1 LIMRFWK
8 VGLAAVVVLA
18 VAGGGTYWY
27 TNRDQTPN
35 YSTTTVTKGDISVSI
50 NGSGNLALS
59 NTKNIIFSAAAK
71 VSSILVV
78 EGQAVTKDQPLLTL
92 DTAYFQ
98 TQLKSL
104 QDASLQAQKALIQAQ
119 INVQNSQASLD
130 KLNVPYTADQIASAW
145 DNVLIDQAAILS
157 DQTNL
162 TLAITKNDA
171 PNIQKWSAQL
181 DKDQR
186 TLTTDSNSY
195 QAMVTATPD
204 PQQLSLAQ
212 LSLQLAQSALIDA
225 QNNVTTA
232 QAAVDTAKAPPSTLY
247 APFTGVVSTINAVAG
262 NSYKTNDTAMIMVNT
277 GIITVNI
284 QVSEANIFK
293 IKVGQDAAVTVTSTN
308 AVYPAKI
315 TFISSNATTS
325 QGVVSYRVTVTLNQN
340 TDPSG
345 SGGGAPTSISQLKAG
360 LTTVVGIV
368 VAQSKNTLL
377 LSNSAITTVNG
388 VSTVQVLGADG
399 KLATKTITTGIG
411 DLTNTEVTSGLSEG
425 DVVII
430 PLASTASGSSKPT
443 TTTSSGNILQ
453 PTQTSSPVQTV
464 TIPGGGGGS
473 GGFTLPSG
481 GGGFTPPV
489 VTR

>member
-1 LIMRFWK
+1 MRFWK
-8 VGLAAVVVLA
+8 VGLTITIVVGIIA
-18 VAGGGTYWY
+18 GGTYWY
-27 TNRDQTPN
+27 NNRDQTPT
-35 YSTTTVTKGDISVSI
+35 YSTTTVTKGDIAVSI

-59 NTKNIIFSAAAK
+59 NTKNITFPAAAK
-71 VSSILVV
+71 VASLLVV
-78 EGQAVTKDQPLLTL
+78 EGQTVTNNQPLLTL
-92 DTAYFQ
+92 DNSYFQ

-104 QDASLQAQKALIQAQ
+104 QDALLQAQKSLIQAQ
-119 INVQNSQASLD
+119 INVQNAQTSLA
-130 KLNVPYTADQIASAW
+130 KIQVPYSADQIATAW
-145 DNVLIDQAAILS
+145 DNVLIDQAAILT

-162 TLAITKNDA
+162 TTAITKNDA
-171 PNIQKWSAQL
+171 PNVQKWSAQL

-186 TLTTDSNSY
+186 TLASDTNTY
-195 QAMVTATPD
+195 QTMNTATPD

-212 LSLQLAQSALIDA
+212 LSLQITQSSLIDA

-232 QAAVDTAKAPPSTLY
+232 QTNVDTAKAPPSTLY
-247 APFTGVVSTINAVAG
+247 APFAGVVSTITAVVG
-262 NSYKTNDTAMIMVNT
+262 NTYKLSDTAMTMVNT

-293 IKVGQDAAVTVTSTN
+293 IKVGQEASVTVSSTG

-325 QGVVSYRVTVTLNQN
+325 QGVVSYRVTVTLTQT

-345 SGGGAPTSISQLKAG
+345 GQGGGGPSQTSLSQLKAG

-388 VSTVQVLGADG
+388 VSSVQVLGADG
-399 KLATKTITTGIG
+399 KLTTRTITTGIG
-411 DLTNTEVTSGLSEG
+411 DLANTEVTAGLSEG

-430 PLASTASGSSKPT
+430 PQISSSTGSSKPT
-443 TTTSSGNILQ
+443 TTTGGNVLQ
-453 PTQTSSPVQTV
+453 PTQTSGPTQTV
-464 TIPGGGGGS
+464 IIPGGGGPG
-473 GGFTLPSG
+473 G